1 MVYAQKLSFPHIH
14 QVLHQLSTGFPPI
27 VDNFCGKFLKNC
39 VFDPKMHVLIHILC
53 YNLCMNKYENL
64 NILKNCKSVCIIT
77 HLNPDT
83 DALASSTVLAELLK
97 DKFGLTK
104 IDLFADYSILPQNYN
119 CLIEN
124 FVLNKKPSKY
134 DAAIML
140 DCPNSS
146 RLGKFQPLYDNAKL
160 KIVID
165 HHNTNNFSGDIN
177 IVEIVSSTCQ
187 IIYNIAK
194 HFKFELSKQNYE
206 KIYAG
211 IITDTNNF
219 SVGAINSQTFKIASK
234 IVKKIDYQAIYNNFL
249 LNTLKSM
256 QILAKAIENIE
267 IFADGKII
275 FSFISKKQAEI
286 LNLGDNDYDG
296 IINKISTI
304 YGNKLVCLVYP
315 KNNGLYVS
323 MRAKN
328 GYNVAVI
335 AKANGGGGHIGAAA
349 FLSNKP
355 LNSIKNYILTEFLK
369 QIN

>member
-1 MVYAQKLSFPHIH
+1 
-14 QVLHQLSTGFPPI
+14 
-27 VDNFCGKFLKNC
+27 
-39 VFDPKMHVLIHILC
+39 
-53 YNLCMNKYENL
+53 MNKYESL
-64 NILKNCKSVCIIT
+64 KILQNCKSVCIIT

-97 DKFGLTK
+97 EKFGLAK
-104 IDLFADYSILPQNYN
+104 IDLFADYSVLPQNYN
-119 CLIEN
+119 CLIAGFE
-124 FVLNKKPSKY
+124 LNKKPIKY

-165 HHNTNNFSGDIN
+165 HHNTNNFSGNIN
-177 IVEIVSSTCQ
+177 IVKIVSSTCQ
-187 IIYNIAK
+187 IVYNIAK
-194 HFKFELSKQNYE
+194 YFKFDLSKQNCE

-219 SVGAINSQTFKIASK
+219 SVGAINSQTFKIASEL
-234 IVKKIDYQAIYNNFL
+234 VKKIDYQKIYNNFL

-256 QILAKAIENIE
+256 QILAKAIQNIQ

-275 FSFISKKQAEI
+275 FSYINKKQAQM

-304 YGNKLVCLVYP
+304 YGNKLVCLIYP
-315 KNNGLYVS
+315 KNNGYYVS

-328 GYNVAVI
+328 GYDVASI

-349 FLSNKP
+349 YLSNKSI
-355 LNSIKNYILTEFLK
+355 NSIKNYILTEFLK